1 MAKGLDLNS
10 YVNREIKCSCGHKH
24 FSEVKLIDID
34 KDAVKRL
41 PGHIKDFGYEK
52 IFMVA
57 DKNTWKAAGQAAA
70 EELDKAGITYDKVVL
85 DYDEVI
91 PDEHVIGEILAAVVP
106 GSDLILAVGSGTLN
120 DLCKLISFRM
130 GLDYIIYATAPS
142 MDGFVSIGAPVILN
156 HVKTTIDAH
165 GPVAVIG
172 DVDVLSQAPMR
183 LIAAGLGDTLG
194 KYTCLFDWKISRII
208 NDEYYCD
215 EVVEMVETAIE
226 TVMKYSNEVQNRNPE
241 AIKAVT
247 EALVLTGIAMSFVGN
262 SRPASGCEHHFSHF
276 WEMKAFMHG
285 KFPALHGTQV
295 GVGTIIALYLYHT
308 LEKQKVDFAAVK
320 ASGFDKEAWIKEIHE
335 VYEAAADGIIDVE
348 EKSQKNNVEMRNE
361 RLDVIE
367 KNWDKIQKMIAEEL
381 PSVKD
386 MEKLFAGLDAP
397 INPQEIDV
405 SLQELYESVI
415 YAKEVRPRYTVLQ
428 LIWDLGLSKEYAQ
441 ATRNYFEN
449 EQSAE

>member
-1 MAKGLDLNS
+1 MAKALDLNS
-10 YVNREIKCSCGHKH
+10 YLSKEIACSCGHKH
-24 FSEVKLIDID
+24 YSAVKLIDID

-41 PGHIKDFGYEK
+41 PGHITDLGYK
-52 IFMVA
+52 NIFMVA
-57 DKNTWKAAGQAAA
+57 DKNTWKAAGEAAAA
-70 EELDKAGITYDKVVL
+70 ELAQAGIAYDKVIL

-106 GSDLILAVGSGTLN
+106 GTDLILAVGSGTIN

-142 MDGFVSIGAPVILN
+142 MDGFVSIGSAVILN
-156 HVKTTIDAH
+156 HVKTTIDCH

-194 KYTCLFDWKISRII
+194 KYTCLFDWKLSRLI
-208 NDEYYCD
+208 NDEYYCE
-215 EVVEMVETAIE
+215 EVVQMVETAIA
-226 TVMKYSNEVQNRNPE
+226 TVMEYSNKVQNRDPA

-247 EALVLTGIAMSFVGN
+247 EALVLTGIGMSFIGN

-295 GVGTIIALYLYHT
+295 GVGTIVALYLYHM
-308 LEKQKVDFAAVK
+308 LENEEVDFAAVK
-320 ASGFDKEAWIKEIHE
+320 ASTFDKEAWIREIHE
-335 VYEAAADGIIDVE
+335 VYEVEAEGIIAVE
-348 EKSQKNNVEMRNE
+348 EKSQKNDIAQRNV
-361 RLDVIE
+361 RLGVIE
-367 KNWDKIQKMIAEEL
+367 KNWDQIRTMIKEEL
-381 PSVKD
+381 PKVSE

-397 INPQEIDV
+397 VNPTQIDV
-405 SLQELYESVI
+405 SLDELYESVI

-428 LIWDLGLSKEYAQ
+428 LIWDLGLSRKYAQ
-441 ATRNYFEN
+441 KTREYFTK
-449 EQSAE
+449 

>member
-1 MAKGLDLNS
+1 MEKKLNLNS
-10 YVNREIKCSCGHKH
+10 YLGKEITCSCGHKH
-24 FSEVKLIDID
+24 FSTVKRIDID
-34 KDAVKRL
+34 SGAVKRL
-41 PGHIKDFGYEK
+41 PIHIKELGYK
-52 IFMVA
+52 NIFMVA
-57 DKNTWKAAGQAAA
+57 DKNTWKAAGKAAA
-70 EELDKAGITYDKVVL
+70 EELEKAGITCNKVIL

-106 GSDLILAVGSGTLN
+106 GSDLILGVGSGTLN

-142 MDGFVSIGAPVILN
+142 MDGFVSIGSAVILN
-156 HVKTTIDAH
+156 HVKTTLDCH

-194 KYTCLFDWKISRII
+194 KYTCLFDWKLSRLI
-208 NDEYYCD
+208 NDEYYCE
-215 EVVEMVETAIE
+215 EVVQMVETAIA

-247 EALVLTGIAMSFVGN
+247 EALVLTGIGMSFIGN

-285 KFPALHGTQV
+285 KYPALHGTQV
-295 GVGTIIALYLYHT
+295 GVGTIVALYLYHM
-308 LEKQKVDFAAVK
+308 LESEEIDFAAVK
-320 ASGFDKEAWIKEIHE
+320 ATTFDKDAWIREIRK
-335 VYEAAADGIIDVE
+335 VYEIAADGIIAVE
-348 EKSQKNNVEMRNE
+348 DKSQKNDIEKRNI
-361 RLDVIE
+361 RLDTIE
-367 KNWDKIQKMIAEEL
+367 ENWNQIRTMIKEDL
-381 PSVKD
+381 PKVSE

-397 INPQEIDV
+397 TNPTQIDV
-405 SLQELYESVI
+405 SLEELYESVI

-428 LIWDLGLSKEYAQ
+428 LIWDLGLSEKYAQ
-441 ATRNYFEN
+441 ATKERFAKHN
-449 EQSAE
+449 

>member
-1 MAKGLDLNS
+1 MAASLDLN
-10 YVNREIKCSCGHKH
+10 YYLGKEINCSCGHKH
-24 FSEVKLIDID
+24 YSAVKKIDID
-34 KDAVKRL
+34 KGAVKRL
-41 PGHIKDFGYEK
+41 PGHIKEFGYKK

-70 EELDKAGITYDKVVL
+70 DEMAAAGIAFDKVIL

-106 GSDLILAVGSGTLN
+106 GTDLILAVGSGTIN

-142 MDGFVSIGAPVILN
+142 MDGFVSIGSAVILN
-156 HVKTTIDAH
+156 HVKTTLDCH

-172 DVDVLSQAPMR
+172 DVDVLAQAPMR

-194 KYTCLFDWKISRII
+194 KYTCLFDWKLSRLI
-208 NDEYYCD
+208 NDEYYCE
-215 EVVEMVETAIE
+215 EVVDMVETAIS
-226 TVMKYSNEVQNRNPE
+226 TVMKYSNEVKNRNAE
-241 AIKAVT
+241 AVKAVT

-295 GVGTIIALYLYHT
+295 GVGTIIALYLYHM
-308 LEKQKVDFAAVK
+308 LENQEVDFAALK
-320 ASGFDKEAWIKEIHE
+320 ASSFDKEAWIKEIKE
-335 VYEAAADGIIDVE
+335 VYEIAADGIISVE
-348 EKSQKNNVEMRNE
+348 EKSKKNDISMRNQ
-361 RLDVIE
+361 RLEVIE
-367 KNWDKIQKMIAEEL
+367 KNWDMIRQMIRDNL
-381 PSVKD
+381 PKVKE
-386 MEKLFAGLDAP
+386 MEDLFAGLDAP
-397 INPQEIDV
+397 TNPTQIDV
-405 SLQELYESVI
+405 SLEELYQSVI

-428 LIWDLGLSKEYAQ
+428 LIWDLGLSKEYAEK
-441 ATRNYFEN
+441 TKEYFTL
-449 EQSAE
+449 

>member
-1 MAKGLDLNS
+1 MAKALDLNS
-10 YVNREIKCSCGHKH
+10 YLDKEIACSCGHKH
-24 FSEVKLIDID
+24 YSAVKLIDID
-34 KDAVKRL
+34 KGAVNRL
-41 PGHIKDFGYEK
+41 PGHIQKFGYK
-52 IFMVA
+52 KVFMVA
-57 DKNTWKAAGQAAA
+57 DKNTWKAAGAAAA
-70 EELDKAGITYDKVVL
+70 EELAKANIEFDKVIL

-106 GSDLILAVGSGTLN
+106 GSDLILGVGSGTLN

-142 MDGFVSIGAPVILN
+142 MDGFVSIGSAVILN
-156 HVKTTIDAH
+156 HVKTTLDCH

-194 KYTCLFDWKISRII
+194 KYTCLFDWKLSRLI
-208 NDEYYCD
+208 NDEYYCE
-215 EVVEMVETAIE
+215 EVVQMVETAIQ
-226 TVMKYSNEVQNRNPE
+226 TVMEYSNEVQNRNPE

-247 EALVLTGIAMSFVGN
+247 EALVLTGIGMSFIGN

-295 GVGTIIALYLYHT
+295 GVGTIVALKLYHM
-308 LEKQKVDFAAVK
+308 LEDEKIDFAAVK
-320 ASGFDKEAWIKEIHE
+320 ASGFDKAAWEKEIRE
-335 VYEAAADGIIDVE
+335 VYEIAADGIMAVE
-348 EKSQKNNVEMRNE
+348 EKAQKNDIGQRNI
-361 RLDVIE
+361 RLEVIE
-367 KNWDKIQKMIAEEL
+367 KNWDQIQTMIREGL
-381 PSVKD
+381 PKVKE
-386 MEKLFAGLDAP
+386 MEDLFAGLDAP
-397 INPQEIDV
+397 INPTQIDV

-428 LIWDLGLSKEYAQ
+428 LIWDLGLSKQYAE
-441 ATRNYFEN
+441 ATRKYFES
-449 EQSAE
+449 EQAK

>member
-1 MAKGLDLNS
+1 MAGTLDLNS
-10 YVNREIKCSCGHKH
+10 YLDREIMCSCGHKH
-24 FSEVKLIDID
+24 YSAVKKIDID
-34 KDAVKRL
+34 TGAVKRL

-52 IFMVA
+52 VFIVA
-57 DKNTWKAAGQAAA
+57 DKNTWKAAGADAAA
-70 EELDKAGITYDKVVL
+70 ELEKAGISYDKVIL

-142 MDGFVSIGAPVILN
+142 MDGFVSIGSAVILN
-156 HVKTTIDAH
+156 HVKTTLDCH

-194 KYTCLFDWKISRII
+194 KYTCLFDWKLSRLI
-208 NDEYYCD
+208 NDEYYCE
-215 EVVEMVETAIE
+215 EVVEMVETAIS
-226 TVMKYSNEVQNRNPE
+226 TVMKYSNEVKNRKPE
-241 AIKAVT
+241 AVKAVT

-295 GVGTIIALYLYHT
+295 GVGTIIALYLYHM
-308 LEKQKVDFAAVK
+308 LEKQEIDFAAVK
-320 ASGFDKEAWIKEIHE
+320 ASGFDKDAWIREIKE
-335 VYEAAADGIIDVE
+335 VYEIAADGIIAVE
-348 EKSQKNNVEMRNE
+348 EKSQKNNVEQRNV

-367 KNWDKIQKMIAEEL
+367 KNWDKIRQMIHDGL
-381 PSVKD
+381 PAVKD
-386 MEKLFAGLDAP
+386 MEDLFAGLEAP
-397 INPQEIDV
+397 VNPTQIDV
-405 SLQELYESVI
+405 SLEELYQSVI

-428 LIWDLGLSKEYAQ
+428 LIWDLGLSREYAEK
-441 ATRNYFEN
+441 TRDYF
-449 EQSAE
+449 SA

>member
-1 MAKGLDLNS
+1 MAGSLDLNN
-10 YVNREIKCSCGHKH
+10 YLDRDINCSCGHTH
-24 FSEVKLIDID
+24 YSAVKRIDID
-34 KDAVKRL
+34 KGAVNRL
-41 PGHIKDFGYEK
+41 PGHIKDFGYQK

-70 EELDKAGITYDKVVL
+70 EALKEAGIAYDKVIL

-106 GSDLILAVGSGTLN
+106 GSDLILAVGSGTIN

-142 MDGFVSIGAPVILN
+142 MDGFVSIGSAVILN
-156 HVKTTIDAH
+156 HVKTTLDCH

-194 KYTCLFDWKISRII
+194 KYTCLFDWKLSRLI
-208 NDEYYCD
+208 NDEYYCE
-215 EVVEMVETAIE
+215 EVVEMVETAIS
-226 TVMKYSNEVQNRNPE
+226 TVMKYSNEVKNRNPE
-241 AIKAVT
+241 AVKAVT
-247 EALVLTGIAMSFVGN
+247 QALVLTGIAMSFVGN

-295 GVGTIIALYLYHT
+295 GVGTIIALYLYHM
-308 LEKQKVDFAAVK
+308 LENQEVDFAAIK
-320 ASGFDKEAWIKEIHE
+320 ATDFDKEAWIKEIKE
-335 VYEAAADGIIDVE
+335 VYEVAADGIIAVE
-348 EKSQKNNVEMRNE
+348 EKSQKNNIAMRNK
-361 RLDVIE
+361 RLEVIE
-367 KNWDKIQKMIAEEL
+367 KNWDKIRNMIREDL
-381 PSVKD
+381 PKVKD
-386 MEKLFAGLDAP
+386 MEDLFAGLDAP
-397 INPQEIDV
+397 IRPTQIDV
-405 SLQELYESVI
+405 SLDELYESVI

-428 LIWDLGLSKEYAQ
+428 LIWDLGLSKEYAKK
-441 ATRNYFEN
+441 TRAYFF
-449 EQSAE
+449 A

>member
-1 MAKGLDLNS
+1 MAGSLDLNS
-10 YVNREIKCSCGHKH
+10 YLDRVIECSCGHKH
-24 FSEVKLIDID
+24 YSAVKKIDID
-34 KDAVKRL
+34 KGAVKRL
-41 PGHIKDFGYEK
+41 PEHIKDFDYQK
-52 IFMVA
+52 VFMVA
-57 DKNTWKAAGQAAA
+57 DKNTWKAAGADAAGA
-70 EELDKAGITYDKVVL
+70 LDAAGIVFDKVIL

-106 GSDLILAVGSGTLN
+106 GTDLILAVGSGTIN

-142 MDGFVSIGAPVILN
+142 MDGFVSIGSAVILN
-156 HVKTTIDAH
+156 HVKTTLDCH

-194 KYTCLFDWKISRII
+194 KYTCLFDWKLSRII
-208 NDEYYCD
+208 NNEYYCE
-215 EVVEMVETAIE
+215 EVVEMVETAIS
-226 TVMKYSNEVQNRNPE
+226 TVMKYSNEVQNRKPE
-241 AIKAVT
+241 AVKAVT

-295 GVGTIIALYLYHT
+295 GVGTIIALYLYHM
-308 LEKQKVDFAAVK
+308 LEKEEIDFAAVK
-320 ASGFDKEAWIKEIHE
+320 ASGFDKDAWEKEIRE
-335 VYEAAADGIIDVE
+335 VYEIAADGIMAVE
-348 EKSQKNNVEMRNE
+348 EKSQKNNVEQRNV

-367 KNWDKIQKMIAEEL
+367 KNWDKIQKMIHDDL
-381 PSVKD
+381 PKVKD
-386 MEKLFAGLDAP
+386 MEELFAGLDAP
-397 INPQEIDV
+397 VNPTQIDV
-405 SLQELYESVI
+405 TLEELYQSVI

-428 LIWDLGLSKEYAQ
+428 LIWDLGLSRKYAEKTREYF
-441 ATRNYFEN
+441 TV
-449 EQSAE
+449 

>member
-1 MAKGLDLNS
+1 MAKALDLNQYIS
-10 YVNREIKCSCGHKH
+10 KDISCSCGHKH
-24 FSEVKLIDID
+24 YSAVKRIDID
-34 KDAVKRL
+34 QGAVKRL
-41 PGHIKDFGYEK
+41 PGHIKELGYEN

-70 EELDKAGITYDKVVL
+70 EELDKAGIKYDKVIL

-106 GSDLILAVGSGTLN
+106 GSDLILGVGSGTLN

-142 MDGFVSIGAPVILN
+142 MDGFVSIGSAVILN
-156 HVKTTIDAH
+156 HVKTTLDCH

-194 KYTCLFDWKISRII
+194 KYTCLFDWKLSRII
-208 NDEYYCD
+208 NDEYYCE
-215 EVVEMVETAIE
+215 EVVEMVETAIQ
-226 TVMKYSNEVQNRNPE
+226 TVMEYSGKVQDRDP
-241 AIKAVT
+241 AAVKAVT
-247 EALVLTGIAMSFVGN
+247 EALVLTGIGMSFIGN

-295 GVGTIIALYLYHT
+295 GVGTIVALKLYHM
-308 LEKQKVDFAAVK
+308 LEDEKVDFAAVK
-320 ASGFDKEAWIKEIHE
+320 ASGFDYDAWVKEIHE
-335 VYEAAADGIIDVE
+335 VYEIAADGIISVE
-348 EKSQKNNVEMRNE
+348 EKSKKNDITARNI

-367 KNWDKIQKMIAEEL
+367 KNWDKIQTMIREEL
-381 PSVKD
+381 PKVAD

-397 INPQEIDV
+397 INPTQIDV

-428 LIWDLGLSKEYAQ
+428 LIWDLGLSRKYAE
-441 ATRNYFEN
+441 ATRKYFES
-449 EQSAE
+449 EQQA